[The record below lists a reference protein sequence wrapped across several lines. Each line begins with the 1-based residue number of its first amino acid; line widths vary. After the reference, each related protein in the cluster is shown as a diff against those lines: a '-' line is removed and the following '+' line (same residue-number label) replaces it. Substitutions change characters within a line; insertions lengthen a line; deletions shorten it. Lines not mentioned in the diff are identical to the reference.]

1 MGSIPSHSWH
11 PRPLLTRRRAVVCVV
26 GVGLGLGP
34 REWLT
39 AQATPDAYGC
49 NYSRPNHP
57 CRFFDNGKP
66 WARLSLPPSLLARAR
81 VNRSLVPFG
90 KAGSLAGTKG
100 ILLFEMHD
108 LRGILHSSFGF
119 EGERGGLGGSPIR
132 ELSYIMAGSPQS
144 LLCPPPA
151 LICDVY
157 FFLSKLMYCSQLKL
171 LPLQHPSAVEV
182 FSCLLSN
189 SPYVA

>member
-1 MGSIPSHSWH
+1 MGVIIAGPTTPAASSTTANPGRGSAFPQVCWPEQGSTVHSCPSA
-11 PRPLLTRRRAVVCVV
+11 RQ
-26 GVGLGLGP
+26 GP
-34 REWLT
+34 W
-39 AQATPDAYGC
+39 
-49 NYSRPNHP
+49 
-57 CRFFDNGKP
+57 
-66 WARLSLPPSLLARAR
+66 LARR
-81 VNRSLVPFG
+81 E
-90 KAGSLAGTKG
+90 